1 MASDSEMIA
10 IELAAPIL
18 KRLVGWAPPVVV
30 AFAVLSLSGC
40 AGSKV
45 RAQDEASGK
54 ETPSEVFGPKAPEG
68 SAAAADSYGPEP
80 FQVRPLVVILGPGL
94 ARGYAHA
101 GVLRALEQEKIPIA
115 GVFGTEMG
123 AWVGGVYAA
132 SRSIHEFEFLL
143 MRFRPSAF
151 SRPQGLLSGFGSG
164 ENRGGELEDS
174 LEKALGSKE
183 FKETR
188 VPLHLLAQKKSGR
201 VSVIDS
207 GRISRAIRAS
217 IGVPGWMSAS
227 EHDGE
232 LTRSSGSVRAFPIQE
247 ARAWHPQLP
256 ILVVDVSMPIPKND
270 PVAGPLFADIAV
282 QARALGQQ
290 PEITLRPRL
299 DSVGPWDFERRNEA
313 LFAGKAAVKEQ
324 LVWIKRVV
332 GMP

>member
-1 MASDSEMIA
+1 MNSTAFS
-10 IELAAPIL
+10 APIL
-18 KRLVGWAPPVVV
+18 KRFARCLLPFV
-30 AFAVLSLSGC
+30 AATWVFSFSGC

-45 RAQDEASGK
+45 RAQETASGK
-54 ETPSEVFGPKAPEG
+54 DSPVEVFGPKAPEG
-68 SAAAADSYGPEP
+68 NSAAVPSYGPEP

-123 AWVGGVYAA
+123 AWVGSVYAA

-151 SRPQGLLSGFGSG
+151 TRPQGILSGFGSG

-174 LEKALGSKE
+174 LEKAFGAKE
-183 FKETR
+183 FRETR

-201 VSVIDS
+201 VAVLDS
-207 GRISRAIRAS
+207 GQIARAVRAVM
-217 IGVPGWMSAS
+217 GVSGWMSSS
-227 EHDGE
+227 EHEGE
-232 LTRSSGSVRAFPIQE
+232 LTHSSGSVRAFPIQE

-256 ILVVDVSMPIPKND
+256 ILVVDVSLPIPKND
-270 PVAGPLFADIAV
+270 PVAGPLFADFAI

-290 PEITLRPRL
+290 PEVILRPKL
-299 DSVGPWDFERRNEA
+299 DTVGPWDFERRNEA
-313 LFAGKAAVKEQ
+313 IFAGKASVKEQ
-324 LVWIKRVV
+324 LAWIKRVV